1 MIGSIVDSFLYSL
14 SDALDVDMPDLPV
27 DDGAAKQSIVSAN
40 SANMFNDGK
49 ENLGNGIWEDEDARK
64 FYEDLPDLRIL
75 VPDVFLD
82 SQQSTSKEE
91 STDKKEPEESTEEA
105 EEAAN
110 FDEDDSQLNEL
121 DPSELVDEA
130 ME

>member
-1 MIGSIVDSFLYSL
+1 
-14 SDALDVDMPDLPV
+14 MPDLPV
-27 DDGAAKQSIVSAN
+27 DDGTAKQSIVSAN

-82 SQQSTSKEE
+82 SQQSASKEE
-91 STDKKEPEESTEEA
+91 STEKKDTEEHT
-105 EEAAN
+105 EEIDEAAN
-110 FDEDDSQLNEL
+110 FDEDDSPLNEL